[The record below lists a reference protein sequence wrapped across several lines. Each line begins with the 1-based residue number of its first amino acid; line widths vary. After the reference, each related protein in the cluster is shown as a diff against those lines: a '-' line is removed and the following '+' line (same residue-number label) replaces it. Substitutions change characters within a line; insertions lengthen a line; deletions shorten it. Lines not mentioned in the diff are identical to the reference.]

1 MCIRSPIADS
11 QLNAGCF
18 VTAAFMTGTP
28 MVQDQFATMPV
39 LTAAPAYQPPN
50 EEELHTSFE
59 RAISKRLLIVNKQ
72 LSLKSGPLAHTG
84 HLQVHTE
91 PLGHLDQGSH
101 PHSITNATLATAPL
115 QQHGGKPLPTL
126 PGNIWQRSI
135 IFASLTLML
144 MLLGFD
150 LMGLLVLHMR

>member
-1 MCIRSPIADS
+1 MCIRSPIANS

-18 VTAAFMTGTP
+18 DTAAFITGTP

-59 RAISKRLLIVNKQ
+59 RAISNRLLIVNKQ

-115 QQHGGKPLPTL
+115 QQHSGKPLPTRL
-126 PGNIWQRSI
+126 GNIWQRSI
-135 IFASLTLML
+135 IFGSLALML
-144 MLLGFD
+144 LLLGFD
-150 LMGLLVLHMR
+150 LMGLLVLHMH